1 MGDIC
6 RRLCHPCHDHEA
18 ALLVRLPGP
27 THIAKNFCSTVKIGS
42 LAGTRTHRGLPC
54 AIMVA
59 SLRGPRLR
67 NAEGCPRPRV
77 GSRSSRSRSSR
88 RFDRWS
94 HSGSAIRLATT
105 FSACLV
111 QGSSPPFV
119 ELRRRL
125 IHHAPLRGRARS
137 VCRWLFGLLYR
148 ERIRRVQSKH
158 GSLGLSN
165 IP

>member
-18 ALLVRLPGP
+18 AALGEAPRPQPHREEFL
-27 THIAKNFCSTVKIGS
+27 STVKIGP

-59 SLRGPRLR
+59 GLRGPRLR

-88 RFDRWS
+88 RLYRWS

-137 VCRWLFGLLYR
+137 VCRWPFGLLDR

-158 GSLGLSN
+158 GSLGSSN